1 MKKGLRN
8 IAVLIAA
15 SLLICGCSAKDN
27 AFYGE
32 QAGSENENKQ
42 VSEEIIPEQPPK
54 DESEQGAGD
63 IVPEQPA
70 ENESEQPAENGG
82 EQGSGEVVPEETLES
97 NPDSSWAVGRF
108 PVPTND

>member
-8 IAVLIAA
+8 IAFLIAA

-54 DESEQGAGD
+54 DESEQGSGEV
-63 IVPEQPA
+63 VP
-70 ENESEQPAENGG
+70 EQPAENGG
-82 EQGSGEVVPEETLES
+82 EQGPGDVVPEETLES

-108 PVPTND
+108 PVPTPD

>member
-8 IAVLIAA
+8 IAFLIAA

-70 ENESEQPAENGG
+70 ENGS
-82 EQGSGEVVPEETLES
+82 EQGSGDVVPEETLES